1 MSRCEIPFYARF
13 SKATMRSFSFFIPVI
28 KGFRGSLELTRAID
42 EDENGSLASDSLY
55 IMFE

>member
-1 MSRCEIPFYARF
+1 
-13 SKATMRSFSFFIPVI
+13 MRSFSFFIPVI
-28 KGFRGSLELTRAID
+28 KGFRGSLELTCAID